1 MNEGNDGSGAT
12 VSVTETYRVEGMTC
26 EHCVRAVTGE
36 VGALPGV
43 TGVRVDLATGAVDVT
58 SDGPLPAGAVA
69 GAVDEAGYRVV
80 SGG

>member
-1 MNEGNDGSGAT
+1 M
-12 VSVTETYRVEGMTC
+12 SVTEAYRVEGMTC
-26 EHCVRAVTGE
+26 EHCVRAVTKE
-36 VGALPGV
+36 VGALAGV

-80 SGG
+80 ASG